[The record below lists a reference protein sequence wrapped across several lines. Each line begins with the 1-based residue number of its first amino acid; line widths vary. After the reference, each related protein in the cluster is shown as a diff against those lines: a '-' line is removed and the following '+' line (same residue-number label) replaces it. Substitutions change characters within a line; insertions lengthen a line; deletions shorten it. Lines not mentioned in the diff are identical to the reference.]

1 MHRAVAGPE
10 RSAAWR
16 CPVCQRSFRRARQPH
31 SCKSVALDDHFRRN
45 KTLKPLVFDRLL
57 DALHGQVGP
66 CEVVSLPCCIHLF
79 GSHDFLAVLPKKDR
93 LEIRF
98 ALRHELED
106 PRVTRSTQIS
116 RTSYKHS
123 VDVAAAEEI
132 DETLLGWLHEAYAA
146 P

>member
-1 MHRAVAGPE
+1 MHRAQAGPAP
-10 RSAAWR
+10 SAAWR
-16 CPVCQRSFRRARQPH
+16 CPVCQRSFKRARQPH
-31 SCKSVALDDHFRRN
+31 SCRSVALDEHFRRN
-45 KTLKPLVFDRLL
+45 QTLKPMVFDRLL
-57 DALHGQVGP
+57 DALHRQVGP

-98 ALRHELED
+98 TLRHELRD
-106 PRVTRSTQIS
+106 PRVTRSAQIG

-132 DETLLGWLHEAYAA
+132 DQALIEWLREAYDAR
-146 P
+146 